1 MALQQTDLLVVHR
14 PGVGAGQLFQVR
26 VKDFH
31 VNNELATET
40 EEGIVRFATAEEIIE
55 GTNNQ
60 LAVSPAKIL
69 HDALNSPLYIF
80 DGNSGGGDGE
90 VDYDETP
97 VTAVANPFVDNSA
110 TEDQAGIVRLATAE
124 ETLAGTDNNIAVTP
138 YGLRQMF
145 NNPAY
150 IADAGTKLLSEG
162 QYDYPDA

>member
-14 PGVGAGQLFQVR
+14 PGAGAGQLFKCE

-40 EEGIVRFATAEEIIE
+40 EEGIVRFATAEEVIE
-55 GTNNQ
+55 GINNQ
-60 LAVSPAKIL
+60 LAVSPANL
-69 HDALNSPLYIF
+69 HDALNSPLYVF
-80 DGNSGGGDGE
+80 DGNSGADN
-90 VDYDETP
+90 DYDETP
-97 VTAVANPFVDNSA
+97 VTAVANPFADNSA

-124 ETLAGTDNNIAVTP
+124 ETLAGTDNSIAVTP